1 MVLDR
6 NYYRYPNRLAEWCQT
21 RIRSQQGYD
30 LIRQLFAYDP
40 DKRLTAKEAL
50 AHKWFQED
58 LRPTRKYV
66 TYGLFSWSL
75 LVIANNNVAY
85 FFLFP
90 PTTCRPNGE
99 SLKMRHHP

>member
-1 MVLDR
+1 MALDR

-66 TYGLFSWSL
+66 TCSLFSCSL
-75 LVIANNNVAY
+75 LVVAHNNVAC

-90 PTTCRPNGE
+90 LTICRLNGE
-99 SLKMRHHP
+99 LLKMRHLL